1 MSKSILID
9 CLNEYV
15 HILHVL
21 ENTPQEEVR
30 ALIRANNM
38 QHGICRF
45 IKTKFKKPYEWVED
59 ILLEA
64 NVPLHGAYIA
74 PTPASSF
81 FNKEATIASMQKRI
95 KALEKITNNQ

>member
-21 ENTPQEEVR
+21 ENTAQEEVR
-30 ALIRANNM
+30 ALIRANHM
-38 QHGICRF
+38 QHGICCF
-45 IKTKFKKPYEWVED
+45 INKKFGKPYGWVED

-64 NVPLHGAYIA
+64 NVPLHDRYIA
-74 PTPASSF
+74 PTPASRF
-81 FNKEATIASMQKRI
+81 FKKEATIASTKLRI
-95 KALEKITNNQ
+95 AALEKIINQ

>member
-1 MSKSILID
+1 MSKSILTN
-9 CLNEYV
+9 CLNKYV

-21 ENTPQEEVR
+21 ENTPQEKVE

-38 QHGICRF
+38 QYGICCF
-45 IKTKFKKPYEWVED
+45 INKKFGKPYGWVED

-64 NVPLHGAYIA
+64 NVPLHDKYIA
-74 PTPASSF
+74 PTPASNF

-95 KALEKITNNQ
+95 KALENIVNR